1 LVLNFGL
8 DFRIEKEIGKGGSGN
23 LSICR
28 ILNEE
33 TKDRF
38 GTELAVVK
46 TLNRI
51 LSEIFWI
58 FFLNF
63 IFQVNSN

>member
-33 TKDRF
+33 TKDMF

-51 LSEIFWI
+51 IIIIIIIIFKSI
-58 FFLNF
+58 N
-63 IFQVNSN
+63 

>member
-1 LVLNFGL
+1 MALNFGL
-8 DFRIEKEIGKGGSGN
+8 DFRIEKEMGKGGSGN

-33 TKDRF
+33 TKDMF
-38 GTELAVVK
+38 GIELGVVK

-51 LSEIFWI
+51 
-58 FFLNF
+58 FFRFFFNLFFNLL
-63 IFQVNSN
+63 Q

>member
-1 LVLNFGL
+1 MVLNFGL

>member
-1 LVLNFGL
+1 MVLNFGL

-33 TKDRF
+33 TKDMF

-51 LSEIFWI
+51 IIIIIIIIFKSI
-58 FFLNF
+58 N
-63 IFQVNSN
+63 

>member
-1 LVLNFGL
+1 LILILILEFEKIPGFLVLNFGL

-23 LSICR
+23 LSICK

-33 TKDRF
+33 TKDMF

-46 TLNRI
+46 TLNGD
-51 LSEIFWI
+51 L
-58 FFLNF
+58 F
-63 IFQVNSN
+63 IH

>member
-1 LVLNFGL
+1 LVLNYGL

-23 LSICR
+23 LSICK

-33 TKDRF
+33 TKDMF

-51 LSEIFWI
+51 LFFEIF
-58 FFLNF
+58 FFF
-63 IFQVNSN
+63 F